1 MINLNDFYAQALQ
14 TPRPVPTPVDVN
26 LSQDVYLNKDLLK
39 QKLLNLDSI
48 PDYELSNLIRTCI
61 DQICSDIMSQDDF
74 YINLIQNHK
83 FLDAFVK
90 VMSSI
95 PIDNQK
101 RLCCNKLTYDYLTL
115 ADKGDEYVKHRFLN
129 LSRVIN
135 STAITRLKDLGL
147 DVDTAC
153 NMALSR
159 YSSITEEVNVKR
171 LNFVI
176 CNKDPE
182 IMTEQMI
189 IYIYERLF
197 DRITPL
203 FEGSMFEWYDN
214 KEADELGEGFM
225 MIYSAI
231 SLAVLTILNNMT
243 SIDIR
248 RVLIGYSGK
257 WFFNGKPPV
266 RFSMHALSGDFAR
279 INAIVESLAG
289 EGVYLP

>member
-1 MINLNDFYAQALQ
+1 MNTLDDFYRQVLQ
-14 TPRPVPTPVDVN
+14 TPRYESPKIDIEVSKDVF
-26 LSQDVYLNKDLLK
+26 LNRDLLK
-39 QKLLNLDSI
+39 QKLLDLDSLK
-48 PDYELSNLIRTCI
+48 DYELTNLIRTCI
-61 DQICSDIMSQDDF
+61 DQICSDVMSQDDF

-83 FLDAFVK
+83 FLDAFIK
-90 VMSSI
+90 VMVSI
-95 PIDNQK
+95 PIDNHK

-129 LSRVIN
+129 LSKVIN
-135 STAITRLKDLGL
+135 SAAITRLKDLGL
-147 DVDTAC
+147 DLDTSC

-197 DRITPL
+197 DRATPL
-203 FEGSMFEWYDN
+203 FEGAMFEWYN
-214 KEADELGEGFM
+214 SKEIDELGESFM
-225 MIYSAI
+225 IIYSAI

-248 RVLIGYSGK
+248 RILIGYSGK

-266 RFSMHALSGDFAR
+266 RFSLHALSGDFAR
-279 INAIVESLAG
+279 VNAVTESLAS